1 MSTRYVAFLRGIN
14 LGKRRVKND
23 QLSTIFESL
32 GFADVKVLI
41 ASGNVVFTADETD
54 EAKLT
59 RSIEDALKAGLGFE
73 VSTMLRSVDEI
84 RAMIDAEPFKGIDVT
99 KQTRLYVTLLAE
111 KSQPSLKLPYTS
123 DDGNFKILSRT
134 DREIYSVLTVQEGAR
149 TVDLMAVLE
158 KECGKRSTTRN
169 WNTIVKAVAL

>member
-1 MSTRYVAFLRGIN
+1 MSEKYVAFLRGIN

-23 QLSTIFESL
+23 QLSAIFKSL
-32 GFADVKVLI
+32 GFDDIKVLI
-41 ASGNVVFTADETD
+41 ASGNVVFTAEKTD

-59 RSIEDALKAGLGFE
+59 RRIEDALEAGLGFD
-73 VSTMLRSVDEI
+73 VSTMVRSADEI
-84 RAMIDAEPFKGIDVT
+84 KAMIDADPFKGIDVT

-111 KSQPSLKLPYTS
+111 NTKGTLKLPYAS
-123 DDGNFKILSRT
+123 DDGSFRILSRT

-169 WNTIVKAVAL
+169 WNTVLKAAAL